1 LAKKTKYPKAI
12 DESVVNEGMSKSA
25 IKKAIK
31 VIDKQIDTETG
42 GDGEPL
48 DNETLQAL
56 EQERERLLGMNE
68 SKFSPLGYAKR
79 VITGEISLKAA
90 MKEAGISFSNISK
103 LIKQIDKS
111 FDLDAA
117 ISENRKYV
125 KTLSE
130 SMGGYEYDKW
140 IKENGKIK
148 YPKWITVTRKEIVK
162 KGLMDSVY
170 DNESQ
175 NMSIWAKSL
184 GKNLFPIIADSKKRE
199 KEFGK
204 TGAKF
209 MDRYYNDIMG
219 FTAISWEAATI
230 CLELIGNVEDRIA
243 NGEDYEPAYYLAK
256 EYFNN
261 FGMDTKRSKLF
272 IQVDKKLSAYM
283 ADNKLDSMEF
293 MNR

>member
-1 LAKKTKYPKAI
+1 MLDKLKKDLSKF
-12 DESVVNEGMSKSA
+12 ESVVTEGMSKSA

-56 EQERERLLGMNE
+56 EQERERLLKMNE